1 MTAPYQDDSAAVPQG
16 NSPEVQPVIPFIQ
29 PQVQQNPQLQC
40 YPQIQGYVPQP
51 PGGMAQA
58 PPPPPPPGWVPP
70 PPPGWTPPP
79 NYRMEDYIPRDY
91 NPETYHYEQHYQEF
105 PQYQQQPL
113 IGSNVIQQPVMVLPD
128 GREIKPEPDQS
139 TWYTVTFEETKYTA
153 YWNSY
158 ESFEPKNYRE
168 NSTHEKKWND
178 WPFAIIF
185 LIVFLINIILGI
197 IGMTK
202 ISDYQGP
209 SLNKKALASSTDD
222 DPYSYAN
229 AVLDDFGTA
238 MKKGL
243 FSAIGYALLFNV
255 LHGLYAIF
263 LPSVYIKFS
272 FVIPFILT
280 LIVCVILTI
289 ITKIWYC
296 MIPAGIDLIFTL
308 CCCYCF
314 HSLLP
319 LAISIFKQAIK
330 VTLKYPGLILA
341 NVVQGI
347 ITAAYII
354 FMVCEI
360 IGTFCAGWN
369 FVAYIWV
376 IFSAYWFTYTNK
388 FVEILITAGVAGT
401 HYFLLDTEYMPKSPT
416 LESTKRAT
424 TTSFGSACKG
434 GLIVAIIELLEYL
447 AENTDGGCL
456 RCIALCILCCLRSIV
471 EIITHYGLIYCALY
485 GIPYW
490 DGCKRFIEAT
500 KTHAFRTL
508 LDGVL
513 IRYCMSYTILVF
525 AILLFIVGFAT
536 AISFSDYMFLSLMCG
551 LECLLFF
558 SLVIEII
565 CGNFCTICDTLFVC
579 FGECPFRMKVIDNE
593 FYELT
598 WKEIW

>member
-1 MTAPYQDDSAAVPQG
+1 MTSPYQEDSDSNPKEE
-16 NSPEVQPVIPFIQ
+16 NHPSSPYTQ
-29 PQVQQNPQLQC
+29 PQNQQNSQPQE
-40 YPQIQGYVPQP
+40 YPQIQGYAPPP

-105 PQYQQQPL
+105 PQYQQQPYNGEFY
-113 IGSNVIQQPVMVLPD
+113 IPQPAMVTAD
-128 GREIKPEPDQS
+128 GREIKPEPNQS
-139 TWYTVTFEETKYTA
+139 TWYAVTYEETQYTT

-158 ESFEPKNYRE
+158 ESFEPQNYRE

-178 WPFAIIF
+178 LPYAIIF
-185 LIVFLINIILGI
+185 LIVLLINIIFGI
-197 IGMTK
+197 VGMVK
-202 ISDYQGP
+202 AGNFQKGFAYNRQG
-209 SLNKKALASSTDD
+209 LAYGDD
-222 DPYSYAN
+222 DSNSTYTYRSF
-229 AVLDDFGTA
+229 DDWQTA
-238 MKKGL
+238 MKKSV

-263 LPSVYIKFS
+263 LPAVYIKLA

-280 LIVCVILTI
+280 LIVCVILTV
-289 ITKIWYC
+289 ITKIFYC
-296 MIPAGIDLIFTL
+296 MIPAGVTL
-308 CCCYCF
+308 LLTAICCCCCYNE
-314 HSLLP
+314 LP
-319 LAISIFKQAIK
+319 IAISVFKVATR

-341 NVVQGI
+341 NIVQGI
-347 ITAAYII
+347 IIDVITI
-354 FMVCEI
+354 FVVFEI
-360 IGTFCAGWN
+360 IGIFCIGWN
-369 FVAYIWV
+369 YVAYIWV
-376 IFSAYWFTYTNK
+376 IFSAYWFYYTNE
-388 FVEILITAGVAGT
+388 FVEVLITAGVAGT

-434 GLIVAIIELLEYL
+434 GLIVAIIELLEDA
-447 AENTDGGCL
+447 AEDSDNGCIK
-456 RCIALCILCCLRSIV
+456 CIALCILCCLRYII

-485 GIPYW
+485 GIPFW
-490 DGCKRFIEAT
+490 DGCKRFIEAAN
-500 KTHAFRTL
+500 THAFRTIF
-508 LDGVL
+508 DGVI

-525 AILLFIVGFAT
+525 DILLFIVGYAT
-536 AISFSDYMFLSLMCG
+536 SRRFTNDIFLNILCG
-551 LECLLFF
+551 IECIMFF
-558 SLVIEII
+558 SVIIQTI

-598 WKEIW
+598 WKELWK